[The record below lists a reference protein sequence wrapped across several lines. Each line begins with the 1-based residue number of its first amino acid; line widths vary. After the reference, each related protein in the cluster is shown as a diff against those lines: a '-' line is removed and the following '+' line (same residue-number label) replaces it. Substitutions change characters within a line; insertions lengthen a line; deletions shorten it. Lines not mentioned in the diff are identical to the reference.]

1 MLSYYYTPMLKKL
14 ESYFEFA
21 RLGTNWRIEI
31 LAGVTTFL
39 TMAYIVLVNPAILA
53 AAGMPLAA
61 VTAAT
66 CLSAGFASIL
76 MGIVARYPIALAP
89 GMGLNAYFAYAVCIK
104 LHVPWQ
110 TALGAVFL
118 SGVLFLALTAV
129 GIRQMI
135 LRAIP
140 HELYA
145 AVASGIG
152 LFIALIGF
160 RNAGLVVADSN
171 TLVSLG
177 NIRNP
182 TAALALLGLL
192 LMVALEVQ
200 KSPRR
205 HPHRRPLHH
214 RPRLGAGPDPL
225 DARRR
230 RPLHRWLD
238 TAFQLDIRG
247 ALNKGLLEIVFVFF
261 FVDLFDNLG
270 TLVAVTKR
278 AGLIEADH
286 SIPRL
291 NRILFTDATATV
303 FGSLTGTSTV
313 TSYVES
319 TAGVAAGGR
328 SGVTAIVTGLLFLA
342 AIGAAP
348 FVGIVPPAATAPAL
362 ILVGSMM
369 LSTISEIRW
378 REPLIAVPAF
388 LTLVLIPFTFSIANG
403 LGFGIISWAALHLA
417 AGKIRKQDW
426 LLYLLAAL
434 FLVRF
439 IYLGRKLGLLSSA
452 CNQKGATMRWY
463 HYIAYFFGGAFL
475 ANSLPHLGNGISGRA
490 FQSPFASPPGEGL
503 SSSTVNVLW
512 GLL

>member
-1 MLSYYYTPMLKKL
+1 MLKRF
-14 ESYFEFA
+14 EGYFEFT
-21 RLGTNWRIEI
+21 RLATNWRTEI

-66 CLSAGFASIL
+66 CLSAGFASIM

-89 GMGLNAYFAYAVCIK
+89 GMGLNAYFAYIVCIK
-104 LHVPWQ
+104 MHIPWQ

-118 SGVLFLALTAV
+118 SGVIFLALTAV

-135 LRAIP
+135 LHAIP

-160 RNAGLVVADSN
+160 RNAGLVVGDAN
-171 TLVSLG
+171 TLVGLG
-177 NIRNP
+177 NLRNP

-192 LMVALEVQ
+192 LMVALEV
-200 KSPRR
+200 KKVR
-205 HPHRRPLHH
+205 
-214 RPRLGAGPDPL
+214 GAILIGVLSITGIAWAMHLTHWTPAPGGL
-225 DARRR
+225 QSLAA
-230 RPLHRWLD
+230 

-247 ALNKGLLEIVFVFF
+247 ALNKGLLEIVFIFF

-286 SIPRL
+286 TIPRL

-348 FVGIVPPAATAPAL
+348 FVGIVPSAATAPAL
-362 ILVGSMM
+362 ILVGSLM
-369 LSTISEIRW
+369 LSSIGEIHW
-378 REPLIAVPAF
+378 HNPLVAVPAF
-388 LTLVLIPFTFSIANG
+388 LTMVLIPFTYSIANG
-403 LGFGIISWAALHLA
+403 LGFGIISWAVLHLVT
-417 AGKIRKQDW
+417 GRFRKQDW

-434 FLVRF
+434 FLARF
-439 IYLGRKLGLLSSA
+439 IYLG
-452 CNQKGATMRWY
+452 
-463 HYIAYFFGGAFL
+463 
-475 ANSLPHLGNGISGRA
+475 
-490 FQSPFASPPGEGL
+490 AS
-503 SSSTVNVLW
+503 
-512 GLL
+512 

>member
-1 MLSYYYTPMLKKL
+1 MLNRL
-14 ESYFEFA
+14 EGYFEFT
-21 RLGTNWRIEI
+21 RLKTNWRTEI

-66 CLSAGFASIL
+66 CLSAGFASIM

-104 LHVPWQ
+104 MHVPWQ

-118 SGVLFLALTAV
+118 SGVIFLALTAV

-135 LRAIP
+135 LHAIP

-160 RNAGLVVADSN
+160 RNAGLVVGDAN
-171 TLVSLG
+171 TLIGLG

-182 TAALALLGLL
+182 TTVLALLGLL
-192 LMVALEVQ
+192 VMVALEVR
-200 KSPRR
+200 KIRGSILIGVLSITGIAWAMHLTHWTPA
-205 HPHRRPLHH
+205 
-214 RPRLGAGPDPL
+214 AGGIHSL
-225 DARRR
+225 AS
-230 RPLHRWLD
+230 
-238 TAFQLDIRG
+238 TALQLDIRG

-286 SIPRL
+286 TIPRL
-291 NRILFTDATATV
+291 NRILFTDAIATV
-303 FGSLTGTSTV
+303 FGSMTGTSTV

-348 FVGIVPPAATAPAL
+348 FVGIVPAAATAPAL

-369 LSTISEIRW
+369 LSSIGEIHW
-378 REPLIAVPAF
+378 HDPLVAVPAF
-388 LTLVLIPFTFSIANG
+388 LTLVLIPFTYSIANG

-417 AGKIRKQDW
+417 TGKLRKQDW
-426 LLYLLAAL
+426 LLYVLAAL
-434 FLVRF
+434 FLARF
-439 IYLGRKLGLLSSA
+439 IYMGSS
-452 CNQKGATMRWY
+452 
-463 HYIAYFFGGAFL
+463 
-475 ANSLPHLGNGISGRA
+475 
-490 FQSPFASPPGEGL
+490 
-503 SSSTVNVLW
+503 
-512 GLL
+512 

>member
-1 MLSYYYTPMLKKL
+1 MLQKL
-14 ESYFEFA
+14 ESYFEFSH
-21 RLGTNWRIEI
+21 LGTNWRTEI

-53 AAGMPLAA
+53 DAGVPLPA

-66 CLSAGFASIL
+66 CLSAAFGSIL

-89 GMGLNAYFAYAVCIK
+89 GMGLNAYFTYTVCIK
-104 LHVPWQ
+104 MHVPWQ
-110 TALGAVFL
+110 TALGAVFI
-118 SGVLFLALTAV
+118 SGVIFLALTGA

-152 LFIALIGF
+152 LFIAFIGF
-160 RNAGLVVADSN
+160 QHAGLVVRDPN
-171 TLVSLG
+171 TLVGLG
-177 NIRNP
+177 NIRNS
-182 TAALALLGLL
+182 TTALAVFGLI
-192 LMVALEVQ
+192 LMVALEV
-200 KSPRR
+200 KKVRGSI
-205 HPHRRPLHH
+205 LIGVLCVTAAAWM
-214 RPRLGAGPDPL
+214 LGVVHWTPASGGFQAL
-225 DARRR
+225 EA
-230 RPLHRWLD
+230 
-238 TAFQLDIRG
+238 TAFQLNIRG
-247 ALNKGLLEIVFVFF
+247 ALSKGLLEIIFVFF

-278 AGLIEADH
+278 AGLIAADH

-348 FVGIVPPAATAPAL
+348 FIGIVPQAATAPAL

-369 LSTISEIRW
+369 LATITEIRW
-378 REPLIAVPAF
+378 HEPLVAVPAF
-388 LTLVLIPFTFSIANG
+388 LTLVLIPLTYSIANG
-403 LGFGIISWAALHLA
+403 LGFGIIAWAVLHA
-417 AGKIRKQDW
+417 VTGKLRRQDW
-426 LLYLLAAL
+426 LLYLLAVL
-434 FLVRF
+434 FLARF
-439 IYLGRKLGLLSSA
+439 VYLGSS
-452 CNQKGATMRWY
+452 
-463 HYIAYFFGGAFL
+463 
-475 ANSLPHLGNGISGRA
+475 
-490 FQSPFASPPGEGL
+490 
-503 SSSTVNVLW
+503 
-512 GLL
+512 

>member
-1 MLSYYYTPMLKKL
+1 
-14 ESYFEFA
+14 
-21 RLGTNWRIEI
+21 
-31 LAGVTTFL
+31 
-39 TMAYIVLVNPAILA
+39 
-53 AAGMPLAA
+53 MPLAA

-66 CLSAGFASIL
+66 CLSAAFGSIL

-89 GMGLNAYFAYAVCIK
+89 GMGLNAYFTYAVCLKMHI
-104 LHVPWQ
+104 PWQ

-118 SGVLFLALTAV
+118 SGVIFLAITAV

-160 RNAGLVVADSN
+160 RNAGLVVADPN
-171 TLVSLG
+171 TLVGLG

-182 TAALALLGLL
+182 TTVLALLGLV
-192 LMVALEVQ
+192 LMVALLAKKVHGALLIGILAITG
-200 KSPRR
+200 SAW
-205 HPHRRPLHH
+205 L
-214 RPRLGAGPDPL
+214 LGLTHWTPSAGGFHSL
-225 DARRR
+225 AS
-230 RPLHRWLD
+230 

-278 AGLIEADH
+278 AGLINEDN

-291 NRILFTDATATV
+291 SRILFADATATV
-303 FGSLTGTSTV
+303 FGSFIGTSTV

-328 SGVTAIVTGLLFLA
+328 SGVTAIVTGLLFLG

-369 LSTISEIRW
+369 LSTISEIHW
-378 REPLIAVPAF
+378 RDPLIAVPAF
-388 LTLVLIPFTFSIANG
+388 LTLVLIPFTYSIANG
-403 LGFGIISWAALHLA
+403 LGFGIIAWAALHLA
-417 AGKIRKQDW
+417 TGKLSKQDW
-426 LLYLLAAL
+426 LLYVLAAL
-434 FLVRF
+434 FLARF
-439 IYLGRKLGLLSSA
+439 VYMGSS
-452 CNQKGATMRWY
+452 
-463 HYIAYFFGGAFL
+463 
-475 ANSLPHLGNGISGRA
+475 
-490 FQSPFASPPGEGL
+490 
-503 SSSTVNVLW
+503 
-512 GLL
+512 